1 MTGRAAGAGLAL
13 ALMAGM
19 AVAQAVPDPGGAE
32 RPPEKPV
39 QAEAVQPAPA
49 PPEKPAEAAEQPAD
63 DAVDATPPLAR
74 PDSTPAEPSAD
85 SSEAEAE
92 PEPET
97 GNPGSD
103 AQKPVGRLI
112 PPEETAAPEPPAEP
126 KGPPVR
132 ETLRES
138 DFDYAACLL
147 ALHDLGTVYE
157 EIAEISQP
165 DQRDC
170 GIARPV
176 RVTAILPGIALQGGA
191 AMRCDT
197 ARSLGFW
204 MRDFVRPAVAR
215 LPDAPRLSGLQLG
228 TTYDCRGRVG
238 DEAEA
243 KLSEHAFGNAID
255 ISAFTFHDGSS
266 LPVEPRQDSG
276 DLVESFQR
284 AVRGA
289 ACLEFTTVLGP
300 GSNASHNDHLHL
312 DIAVRNGGW
321 RLCQ

>member
-1 MTGRAAGAGLAL
+1 MAA
-13 ALMAGM
+13 
-19 AVAQAVPDPGGAE
+19 AQAVPDPAGAE

-39 QAEAVQPAPA
+39 QAEAAQPAPA
-49 PPEKPAEAAEQPAD
+49 PPEKPAEAAEEAAD
-63 DAVDATPPLAR
+63 DAVDATLPVAR
-74 PDSTPAEPSAD
+74 PDSTPAEPPAD
-85 SSEAEAE
+85 GPEAEAGAE
-92 PEPET
+92 PEPEAST
-97 GNPGSD
+97 TPPD
-103 AQKPVGRLI
+103 DPKPVGRLI

-147 ALHDLGTVYE
+147 ALHDLGSVYE
-157 EIAEISQP
+157 EIATISQP

-170 GIARPV
+170 GIARPI
-176 RVTAILPGIALQGGA
+176 RVTEILPGIALQGGA

-215 LPDAPRLSGLQLG
+215 LPDAPRLSGVQLG

-238 DEAEA
+238 GEAEAEA

-255 ISAFTFHDGSS
+255 ISAFTFHDGPP

-312 DIAVRNGGW
+312 DIAARNGGW

>member
-1 MTGRAAGAGLAL
+1 MRDRLAAAALVLAL
-13 ALMAGM
+13 LASAALGQSA
-19 AVAQAVPDPGGAE
+19 PDPTSSE

-39 QAEAVQPAPA
+39 EGAAPA
-49 PPEKPAEAAEQPAD
+49 PDTAADVPSLAERPAG
-63 DAVDATPPLAR
+63 R
-74 PDSTPAEPSAD
+74 P
-85 SSEAEAE
+85 EAE
-92 PEPET
+92 PAR
-97 GNPGSD
+97 D
-103 AQKPVGRLI
+103 QPVGRLI
-112 PPEETAAPEPPAEP
+112 PPEEPAAAGSAEAAEDSTKPVGKLIPPEEPAAPEPPEEP
-126 KGPPVR
+126 KGPPIR

-138 DFDYAACLL
+138 DFDYSACLL
-147 ALHDLGTVYE
+147 ALHDLGSTYE
-157 EIAEISQP
+157 ELPAISPP

-176 RVTAILPGIALQGGA
+176 RVTEILPGVTLQGGA
-191 AMRCDT
+191 EMRCDT

-204 MRDFVRPAVAR
+204 MRDFVRPAAAR
-215 LPDAPRLSGLQLG
+215 LPGAPRLSGVQLG

-238 DEAEA
+238 DAADA

-255 ISAFTFHDGSS
+255 ISAFTFADGPT

-300 GSNASHNDHLHL
+300 GANESHNDHLHL
-312 DIAVRNGGW
+312 DLAARKGGW